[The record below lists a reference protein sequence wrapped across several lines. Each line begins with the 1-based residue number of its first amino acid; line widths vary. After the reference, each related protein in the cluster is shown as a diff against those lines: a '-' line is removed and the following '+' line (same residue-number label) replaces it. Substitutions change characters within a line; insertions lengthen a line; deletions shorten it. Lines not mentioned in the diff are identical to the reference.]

1 MSRFTEFKLTP
12 FGRLIG
18 LIIRTA
24 DRTLNLIIN
33 GDFSHTLSAY
43 YGLHDPAC
51 RLCRIMAKLEKW
63 HCIRAAK
70 NEGLISAEQAFK
82 LSNGEV

>member
-1 MSRFTEFKLTP
+1 MTFVEFKLTP
-12 FGRLIG
+12 LGKVIAFLI
-18 LIIRTA
+18 RSV
-24 DRTLNLIIN
+24 DRTLNFIIN
-33 GDFSHTLSAY
+33 GDFGHTLSAF

-70 NEGLISAEQAFK
+70 NEGLISAEQALK